1 MKSTIQ
7 RTKLSIVEQQ
17 EKLIHTFAT
26 LGRDRE
32 EMIAYIIALGQAL
45 PALPVKEKVPGHL
58 VSGCLA
64 NVWLLGQYQEGCLFL
79 EGDSD
84 ALVSKGLLA
93 LLCEVFSGQPLDEV
107 IKAPLFFPAEV
118 GLDRLI
124 SLQRRAGFEAVL
136 RKIKRLAERGLRLG
150 RGAGVSTSGEKT
162 DRKT

>member
-7 RTKLSIVEQQ
+7 KTKLNIVGQQ
-17 EKLIHTFAT
+17 EKLIRTFAT
-26 LGRDRE
+26 LGGDRE
-32 EMIAYIIALGQAL
+32 EIIGYLIALGQAL
-45 PALPVKEKVPGHL
+45 PPLPAGQKVPAHL

-64 NVWLLGQYQEGCLFL
+64 NVWLVGRCKKGYLFL

-107 IKAPLFFPAEV
+107 VQASLFFPTAI

-136 RKIKRLAERGLRLG
+136 GKIKGLAQQGLRLYG
-150 RGAGVSTSGEKT
+150 SEGLPTSGVSNEQ
-162 DRKT
+162 R